1 MRCDMIEI
9 MLGLSDILEKKF
21 KVRPRD
27 MIIRDILIKEIEK
40 HTGHN
45 IEREHI
51 KVSGPRVRL
60 HVSPALRFKI
70 RPYDHQLMEA
80 LQMHTGEQLHVREIV

>member
-1 MRCDMIEI
+1 MRCDMMGS

-70 RPYDHQLMEA
+70 RPYDDDLMHA
-80 LQMHTGEQLHVREIV
+80 LSAYDGDALHVREIV